1 MSDKQY
7 ELKYEKSYVAFLD
20 VLGFKNLVFSNS
32 EESKEKLNEYFKSI
46 ETIITYLRQIP
57 IKKEI
62 GYITISDSI
71 ILTVPQS
78 NNKSENIE
86 ILRQLCI
93 AIGFLQAG
101 LAARDIWIRGAVSS
115 GDTYFNTSNNQI
127 VGPAYINAYLLEES
141 LAIYPRV
148 IIDNKIIKELDFV
161 SSSDLID
168 NINKKNEGYLDFNN
182 CGKTILYDWE
192 NSQIE
197 KDIPL
202 FIDYLSYCVHYKI
215 NLNTFN
221 LGVKILDNIE
231 RNIYN
236 STSLY
241 KKFKWV
247 SNYFNSIIENKDEVN
262 LKVHLERIKNL

>member
-1 MSDKQY
+1 MQN

-20 VLGFKNLVFSNS
+20 VLGFKNLVFSKS
-32 EESKEKLNEYFKSI
+32 RESKEKLNQYFTSV
-46 ETIITYLRQIP
+46 ETIIAYLKNIP

-78 NNKSENIE
+78 NVKSENIE

-115 GDTYFNTSNNQI
+115 GDTYFNKNNNQI
-127 VGPAYINAYLLEES
+127 VGPAYINAYLLEEN

-148 IIDNKIIKELDFV
+148 IIDNKIIKELNFV

-168 NINKKNEGYLDFNN
+168 NINKKNEGYLDYDN

-202 FIDYLSYCVHYKI
+202 FIDYLSFCVHNI
-215 NLNTFN
+215 ENMNTFN
-221 LGVKILDNIE
+221 LGEKILDNIE

-236 STSLY
+236 DTSLY

-247 SNYFNSIIENKDEVN
+247 SSYFSSIIENKDEVN
-262 LKVHLERIKNL
+262 LKIHLERVNNL

>member
-1 MSDKQY
+1 MVDTKETIDYQ
-7 ELKYEKSYVAFLD
+7 KSYVAFLD
-20 VLGFKNLVFSNS
+20 VLGFKNLVFSNRK
-32 EESKEKLNEYFKSI
+32 ESKEKLNEYFESI
-46 ETIITYLRQIP
+46 QTIIAYLKQIP

-78 NNKSENIE
+78 NHLSENIE

-115 GDTYFNTSNNQI
+115 GDTYFNPNNNQI

-148 IIDNKIIKELDFV
+148 IIDNKIIKELNFV

-168 NINKKNEGYLDFNN
+168 NINKKNEGYLNFNN

-202 FIDYLSYCVHYKI
+202 FIDYLSFCVHNKENI
-215 NLNTFN
+215 NTFN
-221 LGVKILDNIE
+221 LGEKILENIE
-231 RNIYN
+231 KNIYN
-236 STSLY
+236 NTSLY

-247 SNYFNSIIENKDEVN
+247 SNYFSSIIENKDEVN
-262 LKVHLERIKNL
+262 LKVHFERVKNL

>member
-1 MSDKQY
+1 MQN

-32 EESKEKLNEYFKSI
+32 TESKEKLNQYFESI
-46 ETIITYLRQIP
+46 EMIIAYLKKMP
-57 IKKEI
+57 IKKDI

-78 NNKSENIE
+78 NNVSENIE

-93 AIGFLQAG
+93 AIGFLQVG

-115 GDTYFNTSNNQI
+115 GDTYFNSKNNQI

-148 IIDNKIIKELDFV
+148 IIDNKIIKELNFI
-161 SSSDLID
+161 SSNDLID
-168 NINKKNEGYLDFNN
+168 NINKKDEGFLDYEN

-202 FIDYLSYCVHYKI
+202 FIDYLSFCVHRKKDLYT
-215 NLNTFN
+215 LN
-221 LGVKILDNIE
+221 LGEKILENIE

-236 STSLY
+236 NTALY

-247 SNYFNSIIENKDEVN
+247 SSYFSSIIEIKDEVN
-262 LKVHLERIKNL
+262 LKVHLKKVKNL

>member
-1 MSDKQY
+1 MVDKN
-7 ELKYEKSYVAFLD
+7 ETIDYEKSYVAFLD

-32 EESKEKLNEYFKSI
+32 KESKEKLNDYFNSI
-46 ETIITYLRQIP
+46 KKIITYLKKLP

-78 NNKSENIE
+78 NNKSENIK
-86 ILRQLCI
+86 ILRQLFI

-115 GDTYFNTSNNQI
+115 GDTYYNSNNNQI

-148 IIDNKIIKELDFV
+148 VIDNKIIKELDFV
-161 SSSDLID
+161 NSSDFID
-168 NINKKNEGYLDFNN
+168 NINKKHEGYLDFAN

-202 FIDYLSYCVHYKI
+202 FIDYLSFCVHNKE
-215 NLNTFN
+215 NTNAFN
-221 LGVKILDNIE
+221 LGEKILDNIE
-231 RNIYN
+231 QNIYN
-236 STSLY
+236 NTSLY

-247 SNYFNSIIENKDEVN
+247 SSYFSSIIENRDEVN
-262 LKVHLERIKNL
+262 LKIHLERVNNL